1 MLAVGHEMLRHQ
13 SVRSDLDLGLVLDI
27 DRRIAGQPR
36 SHEER
41 DIVAPR
47 HKRPLEKSAA
57 RRAAALHEALE
68 AVQIAGLER
77 DPTRHVDPAEQPG
90 GVDAM
95 MDVALVD
102 VAVAHRAG
110 AMKDVAVA
118 GAVDRNL
125 GADRE
130 PALLALKDNAAD
142 PAVFFDDRRRRP
154 GMQYEMHAGADNQ
167 FLAQQLQVFWIDRWR
182 PGDDA
187 VKSRSS
193 FLPIG
198 SGRRIGAAPIGTRR
212 AGHRP
217 RW

>member
-1 MLAVGHEMLRHQ
+1 MASGRCPMAITCVTAIFTPETRGATTRT
-13 SVRSDLDLGLVLDI
+13 
-27 DRRIAGQPR
+27 
-36 SHEER
+36 
-41 DIVAPR
+41 
-47 HKRPLEKSAA
+47 AA
-57 RRAAALHEALE
+57 RTARRTPRGRAAAPHEALE
-68 AVQIAGLER
+68 AVRITGLER

-95 MDVALVD
+95 MDVTLVD
-102 VAVAHRAG
+102 VAVACRAG
-110 AMKDVAVA
+110 AVKDVTVA
-118 GAVDRNL
+118 GAVDRHL

-130 PALLALKDNAAD
+130 PALFALEDNAAD

-154 GMQYEMHAGADNQ
+154 GMQYEMHPGADNQ

-198 SGRRIGAAPIGTRR
+198 TGRRIGAAPIGTRR